1 MNDFSKLSP
10 FSHQELLPQEET
22 LEIERKK
29 GKLFIGI
36 PRETQ
41 YNERRICL
49 TPDAV
54 MVLIANGHEV
64 MIETNAGL
72 GANFTDNEYSEAGA
86 KISYDTKEVFAC
98 NLVLKVAPPT
108 LEEISWMKQKSSLIS
123 TLQFNTRKKE
133 YFDAL
138 SKKGIL
144 AIALD
149 RLKDNQ
155 GSTPVLTSLS
165 EIAGTT
171 SILIA
176 AELMSNVNSGNG
188 LMLGG
193 VAGVAPTE
201 IVIIGAGIVGEYAA
215 KAAISLGAT
224 VKIFDNSITRLRTI
238 QQSIGQRIFTNTIHP
253 KILTKALRRCDV
265 LIGAVRS
272 EGRTPTIVSEE
283 MVELM
288 KKGAVIID
296 VSIDSGGIVE
306 TSEITSHDVP
316 TKIKHDVI
324 HYGVPNIPS
333 RVSRTASLSISNYFT
348 PYLLD
353 IADRGGLESAIPT
366 DKGLQA
372 GIYLYHGILTSKA
385 VGEYF
390 NLPHK
395 DIDLLIF

>member
-1 MNDFSKLSP
+1 MNDFSELSP
-10 FSHQELLPQEET
+10 FSHKELLPQEEM
-22 LEIERKK
+22 LEVERKM

-36 PRETQ
+36 PCETQ

-54 MVLIANGHEV
+54 MVLTANGHEV
-64 MIETNAGL
+64 MIESNAGL
-72 GANFTDNEYSEAGA
+72 GANFSDNEYSEAGA
-86 KISYDTKEVFAC
+86 KISYDTTEIFAC

-108 LEEISWMKQKSSLIS
+108 LEEINWMKPKSHLIS
-123 TLQFNTRKKE
+123 ALQLNTRKKE

-138 SKKGIL
+138 SEKGIT

-149 RLKDNQ
+149 NLRDKQ
-155 GSTPVLTSLS
+155 GAIPVLTTLS

-193 VAGVAPTE
+193 VTGVSPTE
-201 IVIIGAGIVGEYAA
+201 IVIIGAGVVAEYAA
-215 KAAISLGAT
+215 KAAIGLGAT
-224 VKIFDNSITRLRTI
+224 VKVFDNSITRLRRI
-238 QQSIGQRIFTNTIHP
+238 QDALGQRIFTNTIHP
-253 KILTKALRRCDV
+253 KVLTKALRRCDV
-265 LIGAVRS
+265 LIGAIRS
-272 EGRTPTIVSEE
+272 DGRTPTIVSEE

-288 KKGAVIID
+288 KNGAVIID

-316 TKIKHDVI
+316 TKIKHGVI

-353 IADRGGLESAIPT
+353 IADRGGIESVIAE
-366 DKGLQA
+366 DRGLQA
-372 GIYLYHGILTSKA
+372 GMYLFKGILTSRA

-390 NLPHK
+390 GLPYK
-395 DIDLLIF
+395 DIDLLMF

>member
-1 MNDFSKLSP
+1 MSDFSEKSP
-10 FSHQELLPQEET
+10 FSHKELLPQEET
-22 LEIERKK
+22 LEIERKR

-54 MVLIANGHEV
+54 TVLTANGHDV
-64 MIETNAGL
+64 LIESNAGL
-72 GANFTDNEYSEAGA
+72 GANFSDNEFSEAGA
-86 KISYDTKEVFAC
+86 KITNDTKKVFAC

-108 LEEISWMKQKSSLIS
+108 LEEIGWMKQKSYLIS
-123 TLQFNTRKKE
+123 ALQLNTRKKE
-133 YFDAL
+133 YFEAL
-138 SKKGIL
+138 TKKQIT

-149 RLKDNQ
+149 NLRDKE
-155 GSTPVLTSLS
+155 GSIPVLTTLS

-193 VAGVAPTE
+193 VTGVSPTE
-201 IVIIGAGIVGEYAA
+201 IVIIGAGVVAEYAA
-215 KAAISLGAT
+215 KAAIGLGAT
-224 VKIFDNSITRLRTI
+224 VKVFDNSITRLRRI
-238 QQSIGQRIFTNTIHP
+238 QDAIGQRIFTNTIHP
-253 KILTKALRRCDV
+253 KVLTKALRRCDV

-288 KKGAVIID
+288 KKGSVIID

-316 TKIKHDVI
+316 TKIKHNVI

-353 IADRGGLESAIPT
+353 IADRGGIDDVIPN

-372 GIYLYHGILTSKA
+372 GIYLYHGILTSRA

-390 NLPHK
+390 DMPSR
-395 DIDLLIF
+395 DIDLLMF

>member
-224 VKIFDNSITRLRTI
+224 VKIFDNSITRLRII
-238 QQSIGQRIFTNTIHP
+238 QQSIGQRVFTNTIHP
-253 KILTKALRRCDV
+253 KVLTKALRRCDV

-272 EGRTPTIVSEE
+272 EGRTPTVVSEE

-353 IADRGGLESAIPT
+353 IADRGGLESVIPS

-390 NLPHK
+390 NLSYK

>member
-1 MNDFSKLSP
+1 MNDFSELSP
-10 FSHQELLPQEET
+10 FSHKELLPQEEM
-22 LEIERKK
+22 LEVERKK

-54 MVLIANGHEV
+54 TVLTANGHDII
-64 MIETNAGL
+64 IESNAGL
-72 GANFTDNEYSEAGA
+72 GANFSDKEFSDAGA
-86 KISYDTKEVFAC
+86 KISYDINEVFAC
-98 NLVLKVAPPT
+98 NIVLKIAPPT
-108 LEEISWMKQKSSLIS
+108 LEEIEMMKPKWFLIS
-123 TLQFNTRKKE
+123 TLQLNTRKKE
-133 YFDAL
+133 YFETL
-138 SKKGIL
+138 SKKRVS

-149 RLKDNQ
+149 NLKDNH
-155 GSTPVLTSLS
+155 GTIPVLTTLS

-176 AELMSNVNSGNG
+176 AELMSNINAGQG

-193 VAGVAPTE
+193 VTGVSPTE
-201 IVIIGAGIVGEYAA
+201 VVIIGAGVVSEYAA
-215 KAAISLGAT
+215 RAAMGLGAT
-224 VKIFDNSITRLRTI
+224 VKIFDNSITRLRRI
-238 QQSIGQRIFTNTIHP
+238 QDSLGQRIFTNTIHP
-253 KILTKALRRCDV
+253 KVLTKALRRCDV

-272 EGRTPTIVSEE
+272 EGRAPTIVSED
-283 MVELM
+283 MVKLM
-288 KKGAVIID
+288 KDGAVIID

-316 TKIKHDVI
+316 TIIKHGVI

-353 IADRGGLESAIPT
+353 IADRGGIECVLPL

-372 GIYLYHGILTSKA
+372 GMYMYHGILTSRA

-390 NLPHK
+390 DISYNY
-395 DIDLLIF
+395 IDLLMF

>member
-10 FSHQELLPQEET
+10 FSHKDLLPQEEM
-22 LEIERKK
+22 LEVERQK

-41 YNERRICL
+41 YNERRVCL

-54 MVLIANGHEV
+54 MVLTANGHEIL
-64 MIETNAGL
+64 IESKAGL
-72 GANFTDNEYSEAGA
+72 GANFTDQEYSEAGA
-86 KISYDTKEVFAC
+86 RITYDVEEVFAC

-108 LEEISWMKQKSSLIS
+108 LEEISWMKPKSFLIS
-123 TLQFNTRKKE
+123 ALQLNTRKKE
-133 YFDAL
+133 YFKAL
-138 SKKGIL
+138 SKKGIS

-149 RLKDNQ
+149 NLRDNE
-155 GSTPVLTSLS
+155 GSTPVLTTLS

-193 VAGVAPTE
+193 IAGVSPTE
-201 IVIIGAGIVGEYAA
+201 IVIIGAGVVAEYAA
-215 KAAISLGAT
+215 KAALGLGAT
-224 VKIFDNSITRLRTI
+224 VKIFDNSITRLRRI
-238 QQSIGQRIFTNTIHP
+238 QNALGQRVFTNTIHP
-253 KILTKALRRCDV
+253 KVLTKALMRCDV

-283 MVELM
+283 MVESM

-296 VSIDSGGIVE
+296 VSIDSGGVVE

-348 PYLLD
+348 PYLLY
-353 IADRGGLESAIPT
+353 IADRGGIEYAIPV

-372 GIYLYHGILTSKA
+372 GIYLYKGVLTSKA

-390 NLPHK
+390 DMPYK

>member
-1 MNDFSKLSP
+1 MNDFSELSP
-10 FSHQELLPQEET
+10 FSHQELLPQEEM
-22 LEIERKK
+22 LEVERRK
-29 GKLFIGI
+29 GKLFIGV

-54 MVLIANGHEV
+54 MVLTANDHEV
-64 MIETNAGL
+64 MIESNAGL
-72 GANFTDNEYSEAGA
+72 GANFSDKEYSDAGA
-86 KISYDTKEVFAC
+86 KISYDVKEVFAC

-108 LEEISWMKQKSSLIS
+108 LEEISWMKPKSFLIS
-123 TLQFNTRKKE
+123 ALQLNTRKKE

-138 SKKGIL
+138 SKKSIS

-149 RLKDNQ
+149 KLRDNE
-155 GSTPVLTSLS
+155 GSTPVLTTLS

-193 VAGVAPTE
+193 VAGVSPTE
-201 IVIIGAGIVGEYAA
+201 IVIIGAGIVAEYAA
-215 KAAISLGAT
+215 KAAIGLGAT
-224 VKIFDNSITRLRTI
+224 VKIFDNSITRLRKI
-238 QQSIGQRIFTNTIHP
+238 QEALGQRVFTNTIHP
-253 KILTKALRRCDV
+253 KVLTKALRRCDV

-272 EGRTPTIVSEE
+272 EGRTPAIVSEE

-288 KKGAVIID
+288 KNGSVIID

-316 TKIKHDVI
+316 TIIKHGVI

-353 IADRGGLESAIPT
+353 IADRGGIESVIPT

-372 GIYLYHGILTSKA
+372 GIYLYKGILTSMA

-390 NLPHK
+390 DMPYK
-395 DIDLLIF
+395 DIDLLMF

>member
-1 MNDFSKLSP
+1 MSEFSDLSP
-10 FSHQELLPQEET
+10 FSHKELLPQEEM
-22 LEIERKK
+22 LEVERKK
-29 GKLFIGI
+29 GKLYIGI

-54 MVLIANGHEV
+54 MVLTANGHEV
-64 MIETNAGL
+64 IIESNAGL
-72 GANFTDNEYSEAGA
+72 GANFSDKEYSDAGA
-86 KISYDTKEVFAC
+86 KVTHDTKEVFAS
-98 NLVLKVAPPT
+98 NIVLKVAPPT
-108 LEEISWMKQKSSLIS
+108 LEEINWMKPKSYLIS
-123 TLQFNTRKKE
+123 SLQFNTRKKE

-138 SKKGIL
+138 SKKRIS

-149 RLKDNQ
+149 RIRDKE
-155 GSTPVLTSLS
+155 GSTALLTALS

-171 SILIA
+171 SVLIA
-176 AELMSNVNSGNG
+176 AELMSNVNSGSG

-193 VAGVAPTE
+193 VAGVSPAE
-201 IVIIGAGIVGEYAA
+201 IVIIGAGIVAEYAA
-215 KAAISLGAT
+215 KAALGLGAT
-224 VKIFDNSITRLRTI
+224 VKIFDNSITRLRKI
-238 QQSIGQRIFTNTIHP
+238 QEALGQRIFTNTIHP
-253 KILTKALRRCDV
+253 KVLTKALRRCDV

-272 EGRTPTIVSEE
+272 EGRTPTIVSEQ

-288 KKGAVIID
+288 KKGSVIID

-316 TKIKHDVI
+316 TIIKHDVI

-348 PYLLD
+348 PYLID
-353 IADRGGLESAIPT
+353 VADRGGIENVISS

-385 VGEYF
+385 VGEHF
-390 NLPHK
+390 DLPYK

>member
-10 FSHQELLPQEET
+10 FSHKDLLPQEEM
-22 LEIERKK
+22 LEVERQK

-41 YNERRICL
+41 YNERRVCL

-54 MVLIANGHEV
+54 MVLTANGHDIL
-64 MIETNAGL
+64 IESKAGL
-72 GANFTDNEYSEAGA
+72 GANFTDQEYSEAGA
-86 KISYDTKEVFAC
+86 RITYDVEEVFAC

-108 LEEISWMKQKSSLIS
+108 LEEISWMKPKSFLIS
-123 TLQFNTRKKE
+123 ALQLNTRKKE
-133 YFDAL
+133 YFKAL
-138 SKKGIL
+138 SKKGIS

-149 RLKDNQ
+149 NLRDNE
-155 GSTPVLTSLS
+155 GSTPVLTTLS

-193 VAGVAPTE
+193 IAGVSPTE
-201 IVIIGAGIVGEYAA
+201 IVIIGAGVVAEYAA
-215 KAAISLGAT
+215 KAALGLGAT
-224 VKIFDNSITRLRTI
+224 VKIFDNSITRLRRI
-238 QQSIGQRIFTNTIHP
+238 QNALGQRVFTNTIHP
-253 KILTKALRRCDV
+253 KVLTKALMRCDV

-283 MVELM
+283 MVESM

-296 VSIDSGGIVE
+296 VSIDSGGVVE

-348 PYLLD
+348 PYLLY
-353 IADRGGLESAIPT
+353 IADRGGIEYAIPV

-372 GIYLYHGILTSKA
+372 GIYLYKGVLTSKA

-390 NLPHK
+390 DMPYK

>member
-1 MNDFSKLSP
+1 MNDFSELSP
-10 FSHQELLPQEET
+10 FSHKELLPQEET

-36 PRETQ
+36 PKETQ

-54 MVLIANGHEV
+54 MVLTANGHEIV
-64 MIETNAGL
+64 IESNAGE
-72 GANFTDNEYSEAGA
+72 GANFTDKEYSDSGA
-86 KISYDTKEVFAC
+86 KISYNIKEVFAC
-98 NLVLKVAPPT
+98 NIVLKVAPPT
-108 LEEISWMKQKSSLIS
+108 IEEIKLMKPKSFLISSLQ
-123 TLQFNTRKKE
+123 LNTRKKE
-133 YFDAL
+133 YFNEL
-138 SKKGIL
+138 SKARIS

-149 RLKDNQ
+149 NLRDID
-155 GSTPVLTSLS
+155 GTISVLTTLS

-176 AELMSNVNSGNG
+176 AELMSNVNAGHG

-193 VAGVAPTE
+193 VTGVSPTE
-201 IVIIGAGIVGEYAA
+201 VVIIGAGVVAEYAA
-215 KAAISLGAT
+215 RAAMGLGAT
-224 VKIFDNSITRLRTI
+224 VKVFDNSITRLRRM
-238 QQSIGQRIFTNTIHP
+238 QDALGQRIFTNTIHP
-253 KILTKALRRCDV
+253 KILAKALRRCDV

-283 MVELM
+283 MVKLM
-288 KKGAVIID
+288 KEGAVIID

-306 TSEITSHDVP
+306 TSEITSHDNP
-316 TKIKHDVI
+316 TITRHGVI

-348 PYLLD
+348 PYLLN
-353 IADRGGLESAIPT
+353 IADRGGLESVLPQ
-366 DKGLQA
+366 DKGLQS
-372 GIYLYHGILTSKA
+372 GMYMYHGILTARA

-390 NLPHK
+390 NIPYK
-395 DIDLLIF
+395 DIDLLMF

>member
-1 MNDFSKLSP
+1 MNDFSELSP
-10 FSHQELLPQEET
+10 FSHRDLLPQEEM
-22 LEIERKK
+22 LEVERQK

-36 PRETQ
+36 PKETQ

-54 MVLIANGHEV
+54 LVLTANGHNIV
-64 MIETNAGL
+64 IESNAGL
-72 GANFTDNEYSEAGA
+72 GANFSDKEYSEAGA
-86 KISYDTKEVFAC
+86 KITYDTKEVFAS
-98 NLVLKVAPPT
+98 NIVLKIAPPT
-108 LEEISWMKQKSSLIS
+108 IDEIKMMKPESFLISSL
-123 TLQFNTRKKE
+123 QFHTRKKE
-133 YFDAL
+133 YFKTL
-138 SKKGIL
+138 SKSRIT

-149 RLKDNQ
+149 NLRDSD
-155 GSTPVLTSLS
+155 GAITVLTTLS

-171 SILIA
+171 SVHIA
-176 AELMSNVNSGNG
+176 AELMSNVNAGHG

-193 VAGVAPTE
+193 VTGVSPTE
-201 IVIIGAGIVGEYAA
+201 VVIIGAGVVGEYAA
-215 KAAISLGAT
+215 RAAVGLGAT
-224 VKIFDNSITRLRTI
+224 VKIFDNSITRLRRV
-238 QQSIGQRIFTNTIHP
+238 QDAIGQRVFTNTIHP

-265 LIGAVRS
+265 LIGAIRS

-288 KKGAVIID
+288 KDGAVIID

-306 TSEITSHDVP
+306 TSELTSHEDP
-316 TKIKHDVI
+316 TITKHGVI

-353 IADRGGLESAIPT
+353 IADRGGIESVLPH
-366 DKGLQA
+366 DKGLQT
-372 GIYLYHGILTSKA
+372 GIYMYHGVLTSTA

-390 NLPHK
+390 NIPFK
-395 DIDLLIF
+395 DINLLVF